1 MMEVGGILMSG
12 DKRPVFVLWDTHST
26 LRKPADFGDWLTF
39 SYSGRSS
46 SPDELVNEI
55 TSHLIEGG
63 RIKNARIEELI
74 RRRKELYLSHTLLS
88 GLTEIHLNDSQRA
101 SICNKFKTVDSYVS
115 AKEDVLSTLGVNM
128 HILLGLQDELKKV
141 MEECRRYEG

>member
-1 MMEVGGILMSG
+1 MRL
-12 DKRPVFVLWDTHST
+12 
-26 LRKPADFGDWLTF
+26 PA
-39 SYSGRSS
+39 
-46 SPDELVNEI
+46 
-55 TSHLIEGG
+55 IEGG